1 MPDLIPDE
9 TYSTLGKI
17 KTKVRR
23 LTASLST
30 AQLSD
35 DDLNQYINTFV
46 LYDFPEHLRLFNLK
60 TTLTFF
66 TRPYIDQYATNTTD
80 ATDPLYNFK
89 NRYITVNQ
97 PAYIAGKQ
105 ALWSQSEDQFF
116 GMYPMINFI
125 QSIGITGDGTTV
137 TFTGN
142 INTNQPNIQSSGQG
156 GLILRNNVLFSS
168 VDVNGLP
175 LTLIDF
181 PAPQETFPLIGY
193 LGAPGSNAGISTN
206 SGQINYSTGN
216 FTLTFTTAPAAG
228 KLIDSQT
235 IIVQPSIP
243 QSILFYDTT
252 FTMRPV
258 PDQAYR
264 VTMEAFVRPTE
275 LLADSQQPELAEWW
289 QYIAYGTAKKVFE
302 DRRDIENVQKIMPEF
317 KTQEKLINRRTIVQ
331 QTNQRTSTIYTE
343 QTGASGQIGGGWFS
357 GGSQF

>member
-1 MPDLIPDE
+1 MPLLPDE

-66 TRPYIDQYATNTTD
+66 TQPYIDKYATVDTP

-89 NRYITVNQ
+89 NKYITVNQ
-97 PAYIAGKQ
+97 PAYIAGNQ
-105 ALWSQSEDQFF
+105 ALWCQSEDQFY
-116 GMYPMINFI
+116 GMYPMTNSIA
-125 QSIGITGDGTTV
+125 SIGSTGDGTTT

-142 INTNQPNIQSSGQG
+142 INTNQPNTVSSGPS

-168 VDVNGLP
+168 IDALGNSLA
-175 LTLIDF
+175 LIDF
-181 PAPQETFPLIGY
+181 PSSTSNLIGY
-193 LGAPGSNAGISTN
+193 LGVPGSNADSVN
-206 SGQINYSTGN
+206 NDGQINYVTGN
-216 FTLTFTTAPAAG
+216 FTLTFPTAPAAG
-228 KLIDSQT
+228 ATINSQT
-235 IIVQPSIP
+235 VLVQPSVP

-252 FTMRPV
+252 FTIRPV

-264 VTMEAFVRPTE
+264 VVMEAFIRPTE
-275 LLADSQQPELAEWW
+275 LLSDSQQPELAEFW
-289 QYIAYGTAKKVFE
+289 QFIAFGSAIKVFQ
-302 DRRDIENVQKIMPEF
+302 DRRDVENIQKVMPEF
-317 KTQEKLINRRTIVQ
+317 ENQMRLINRRTIVQ
-331 QTNQRTSTIYTE
+331 QTNQRTATIYTE
-343 QTGASGQIGGGWFS
+343 QTGSSGVFGGGWFS
-357 GGSQF
+357 NGGSF